1 MEYWSG
7 MTGTSLDQITASAI
21 CDALG
26 RRNIAARLD
35 RKVTAV
41 SNAAAGGVFPSSWYL
56 AIREMCAEAMIDC
69 PEHLFSFVLPVDKDV
84 A

>member
-1 MEYWSG
+1 MDYRLI
-7 MTGTSLDQITASAI
+7 MTDTSHDQITASAI

-41 SNAAAGGVFPSSWYL
+41 SNAATEGVFPSSWYL
-56 AIREMCAEAMIDC
+56 AIREMCAEAGIDC
-69 PEHLFSFVLPVDKDV
+69 PEHLFSFVLPAEKDV